1 MIVIKKI
8 NREVISF
15 LIVIFIA
22 FYGNAEAQKGGDW
35 QMVAKSPDGNTDWV
49 NWSTVKRLKDGS
61 RQAEVIKNLQTPHEG
76 ARSIHM
82 VSTYHCKKWSVTHG
96 EWTFWSQKWAE
107 GEKLGTLATEVLP
120 RKAETGSVLEA
131 TLDRVCHS
139 FGQN

>member
-8 NREVISF
+8 NPQVILFVIVISC
-15 LIVIFIA
+15 A

-49 NWSTVKRLKDGS
+49 NWSTLKRLKDGS
-61 RQAEVIKNLQTPHEG
+61 RQVEVIKNLKTPHEG

-96 EWTFWSQKWAE
+96 KWTFWSEEWAK
-107 GEKLGTLATEVLP
+107 GEKLGTMPPNMFP
-120 RKAETGSVLEA
+120 RPKSPGSVGA
-131 TLDRVCHS
+131 AVLDAVCTH
-139 FGQN
+139 